1 MQTVVLASQSPRR
14 SQLLRELGIPFCVR
28 PARCGEQSAER
39 DPEKL
44 VRELSRRKA
53 AAVQAAEGEIVVAAD
68 TVVCLDG
75 EILGKPR
82 DAQQAADMLR
92 RLSGRAHTVFTG
104 VTVRRGGRVLTR
116 AERTEVFFRPLP
128 EGYIRRYVESGEP
141 LDKAGAYGIQGAG
154 GAFVR
159 RIEGDFYNVMG
170 LPVCALCEMLEEIG
184 AQA

>member
-1 MQTVVLASQSPRR
+1 MRPVILASSSPRR

-28 PARCGEQSAER
+28 PARCDERSGER

-53 AAVQAAEGEIVVAAD
+53 LSARAGEDEIVIAAD

-82 DAQQAADMLR
+82 DNEQAAAMLR
-92 RLSGRAHTVFTG
+92 RLSGRGHAVFTG
-104 VTVRRGGRVLTR
+104 VTVRRGGRLLTR
-116 AERTEVFFRPLP
+116 AERTAVFFRTLP
-128 EGYIRRYVESGEP
+128 ERYIEAYVSSGEP

-184 AQA
+184 TQV